1 MQCPTRV
8 ESYVMG
14 SHTSSFINKSAENLL
29 WTWGKKQ
36 SPLLI
41 LIIGEGKTYLFQVW
55 TSSSLQL
62 FSLISTALHISR
74 AVLKRRFEPKRLN
87 AGFLAF
93 SRLELI
99 SMKSTALHVTRA
111 VTKHRIQLRWLPA
124 NFLAFSRFK
133 PISLIATALKPPGQ
147 SINAQQNKD
156 DRRRHSAKEAAAL
169 MRQPLHIFYG
179 KIPLLQAS
187 FTTILR
193 ISAGSVPLSGTG
205 SR

>member
-8 ESYVMG
+8 ESYAMS
-14 SHTSSFINKSAENLL
+14 SHTSLFINKSAENLL

-41 LIIGEGKTYLFQVW
+41 LIIGEGKTYLSQVW

-62 FSLISTALHISR
+62 LSLISTALHISR

-87 AGFLAF
+87 ARILAF
-93 SRLELI
+93 SRFMLITMKATALHVIRAVLKRRFAPRRLNASILAFSRFMLI
-99 SMKSTALHVTRA
+99 SMKATALHVTRA

-133 PISLIATALKPPGQ
+133 LISLIATALKPPGQ
-147 SINAQQNKD
+147 SMNAEQYKD
-156 DRRRHSAKEAAAL
+156 DRRRHSTKEAAAL
-169 MRQPLHIFYG
+169 
-179 KIPLLQAS
+179 
-187 FTTILR
+187 
-193 ISAGSVPLSGTG
+193 
-205 SR
+205 

>member
-62 FSLISTALHISR
+62 LSLISTALHISR

-93 SRLELI
+93 SRFMLISMKATALHISRAVLKRRFEPKRLNTSILDFSRLELI
-99 SMKSTALHVTRA
+99 SIKATALYTTRA
-111 VTKHRIQLRWLPA
+111 VTKRRFESRRLSASI
-124 NFLAFSRFK
+124 LAFSRFK
-133 PISLIATALKPPGQ
+133 PISLIATALKPFGQ
-147 SINAQQNKD
+147 SRNTAFN
-156 DRRRHSAKEAAAL
+156 
-169 MRQPLHIFYG
+169 
-179 KIPLLQAS
+179 
-187 FTTILR
+187 
-193 ISAGSVPLSGTG
+193 
-205 SR
+205 